1 MRNKLIFLLAVVF
14 GLATAVMVFLYIGQ
28 VKEEAAQ
35 TEFVNIVV
43 AVKDLSAD
51 TLLKAEMVTT
61 KKIPA
66 QYKHPKETVNSKDVV
81 GKILITPVTAGES
94 IMISQVYDSKDK
106 KEGLAYLV
114 PVGKRAISVKVD
126 NVSGLAGLVRPGDRV
141 DVLATLSA
149 DNQAY
154 TILPIQDV
162 EVLAVNKYMDPN
174 LNPAEKQ
181 FEISTVTLAVQ
192 YNDAKPLM
200 MATQMG
206 AIRLLLR
213 SPVDHERGY
222 YGPYKMSDLLRGTM
236 GGSAGGQN

>member
-28 VKEEAAQ
+28 VKEEVAQ
-35 TEFVNIVV
+35 TEFVNVMV
-43 AVKDLSAD
+43 AAKDLPAD

-66 QYKHPKETVNSKDVV
+66 QYKHPKETVNSKELV
-81 GKILITPVTAGES
+81 GKILITPITAGES
-94 IMISQVYDSKDK
+94 IMINQVYDSKDK
-106 KEGLAYLV
+106 KKGLAYLV
-114 PVGKRAISVKVD
+114 PVGKRAITVKVD
-126 NVSGLAGLVRPGDRV
+126 SVSGLAGLVRPGDRV
-141 DVLATLSA
+141 DVLATVSA
-149 DNQAY
+149 DQAY

-174 LNPAEKQ
+174 LNIAEKQ

-213 SPVDHERGY
+213 SPVDHEKGY

-236 GGSAGGQN
+236 GGNAGGQN